1 MGTEFEFS
9 KMKKMAMK
17 MILEMDGGDD
27 YRITVNVLKA
37 TKLYILKWLSLL
49 CEFQLNKL
57 FLFLKKKRNTNDTN
71 KSHCEIKED
80 KDRKVSIYFKETCWW
95 NSGKRPDCQ
104 IAVG

>member
-1 MGTEFEFS
+1 MLWSDVHRYVEVWLHN
-9 KMKKMAMK
+9 
-17 MILEMDGGDD
+17 I
-27 YRITVNVLKA
+27 VNELNA